1 MDASAYSDNGQRK
14 FIRDSTNGYIFQ
26 TYTDDGHA
34 WLEYSTDNGSSWS
47 LLNSGEPLDY
57 NSVNGTGPGS
67 KCPSLDY
74 DPSTGDVV
82 VVFEVP
88 SGSYYNINYAAFGP
102 PASSY
107 GLLSG
112 GPIYEESSDSYSVN
126 ANPTIAFY
134 YGSFWVL
141 TFERKITSGSHEAGI
156 NFLFGSY
163 DGLMHIDGY
172 ETAPTTVSNVL
183 PGTNASST
191 DATVYGYK
199 GQTTLMEAYIAWEQ
213 VTGSSSSEIQ
223 WSEVQFY
230 NPSAGTLSVYGS
242 PTNPVT
248 ISSGSIPENY
258 NPSIVQYLSSG
269 SFYAR
274 VSWIGDQLPGQRP
287 QLYINGYW
295 ASISSPSNYTEFEN
309 GDLASI
315 SSNLIDNSSSYYL
328 AWAGQPSPGYWQD
341 QVSSGGSGPGTDINT
356 SGEYVQL
363 CNGAA
368 TSDMYVSAY
377 YPFSTPYYFSRSN
390 PLSTYLG
397 ESMPV
402 KGPVNTVA
410 SVTSSEVTNST
421 STSGSVMGRGVYL
434 NDGALN
440 FAYYFTGLTVDGN
453 TVPFV
458 KAPDS
463 LDYYDMPNVNK
474 VFVTAPFQLSQN
486 PSVIFSDESGF
497 ADSLAAV
504 EVLGDTGYVR
514 YCVQLINPTDDNVL
528 GTIENTTL
536 NRSGVHSYDVHS

>member
-183 PGTNASST
+183 R
-191 DATVYGYK
+191 DR
-199 GQTTLMEAYIAWEQ
+199 
-213 VTGSSSSEIQ
+213 
-223 WSEVQFY
+223 
-230 NPSAGTLSVYGS
+230 SA
-242 PTNPVT
+242 
-248 ISSGSIPENY
+248 
-258 NPSIVQYLSSG
+258 
-269 SFYAR
+269 
-274 VSWIGDQLPGQRP
+274 
-287 QLYINGYW
+287 
-295 ASISSPSNYTEFEN
+295 
-309 GDLASI
+309 
-315 SSNLIDNSSSYYL
+315 
-328 AWAGQPSPGYWQD
+328 
-341 QVSSGGSGPGTDINT
+341 
-356 SGEYVQL
+356 
-363 CNGAA
+363 
-368 TSDMYVSAY
+368 
-377 YPFSTPYYFSRSN
+377 
-390 PLSTYLG
+390 
-397 ESMPV
+397 
-402 KGPVNTVA
+402 
-410 SVTSSEVTNST
+410 
-421 STSGSVMGRGVYL
+421 
-434 NDGALN
+434 
-440 FAYYFTGLTVDGN
+440 
-453 TVPFV
+453 
-458 KAPDS
+458 
-463 LDYYDMPNVNK
+463 
-474 VFVTAPFQLSQN
+474 
-486 PSVIFSDESGF
+486 
-497 ADSLAAV
+497 
-504 EVLGDTGYVR
+504 
-514 YCVQLINPTDDNVL
+514 
-528 GTIENTTL
+528 
-536 NRSGVHSYDVHS
+536 